1 MLFSK
6 SCIYGMRAA
15 LYLASRSDSKYISI
29 KKVSEDLDISHH
41 YLTKILQ
48 QLSNADLMESQK
60 GPHGGV
66 RLKKDEDELTLVE
79 IVAAIDGM
87 DLLTECALGLP
98 GCGTEKLCP
107 LHDQW
112 VDTRDKIRKML
123 EGTTLNDLARKGKE
137 GNLRITADGS
147 FNWL

>member
-1 MLFSK
+1 
-6 SCIYGMRAA
+6 MRAA
-15 LYLASRSDSKYISI
+15 LYLASRSDNEYISI
-29 KKVSEDLDISHH
+29 KQISKDLDISHH

-60 GPHGGV
+60 GPRGGV

-79 IVAAIDGM
+79 IVGATDGM

-98 GCGTEKLCP
+98 GCGTAKPCP

-112 VDTRDKIRKML
+112 ADTRDSIREML
-123 EGTTLNDLARKGKE
+123 EDMTLSELARKGNE
-137 GNLRITADGS
+137 GDLRITADDT
-147 FNWL
+147 FNWLNESS